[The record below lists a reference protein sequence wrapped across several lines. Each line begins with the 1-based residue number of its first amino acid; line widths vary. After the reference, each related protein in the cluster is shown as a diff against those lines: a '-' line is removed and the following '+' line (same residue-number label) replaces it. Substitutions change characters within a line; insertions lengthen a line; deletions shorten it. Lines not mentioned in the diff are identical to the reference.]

1 MSAQHRVKKLKQVF
15 QLPTSAVNVALP
27 AFAGARRVASRTA
40 AAHAV
45 QQSIDISYPPGPQ
58 QQIRRTLL

>member
-1 MSAQHRVKKLKQVF
+1 M
-15 QLPTSAVNVALP
+15 SAVNVALP